1 MNAMPSPSARI
12 AIRASGFSFKARRTF
27 LLKLLLTFVILSWL
41 IHYLRSHD
49 LLAIFRHVRLSAIAL
64 AASLLPLNLGLQFL
78 KWHYLLRCGAARRCP
93 PRAALF
99 SLLAGFPLGLLT
111 PGRWGELGRAFFLP
125 QMVSHKIFLLAALDK
140 GFDLLLTMLAGTSA
154 LLFFIHK
161 NFIPAAWL
169 PAVLLLMSI
178 IFVLNILALQPGIL
192 RKSARVLGKT
202 HGVTMNVMRS
212 ANRFTRRQLATVWLL
227 SASFVATF
235 SLQFALLLRGF
246 VEVSFLEAMTG
257 AAAVFFAKSLLP
269 IALGDLGVREGAAA
283 FFFARMN
290 VLPQAAFNASLLL
303 FVINLLTPSLIG
315 MWLIWK
321 SKKNDS

>member
-1 MNAMPSPSARI
+1 MNAMPSLSARI

-41 IHYLRSHD
+41 IYYLRSHD
-49 LLAIFRHVRLSAIAL
+49 LLAIFRQVRLSSIAL

-125 QMVSHKIFLLAALDK
+125 QMPSRKIIFLAALDK

-161 NFIPAAWL
+161 NFIPATWL

-178 IFVLNILALQPGIL
+178 IFVLNLLALQPGIL
-192 RKSARVLGKT
+192 RKFAHLLGKMR
-202 HGVTMNVMRS
+202 GVTADVTRS
-212 ANRFTRRQLATVWLL
+212 ADRFTRPHLATVWLL

-246 VEVSFLEAMTG
+246 VAVSFLEGMAG
-257 AAAVFFAKSLLP
+257 AAATFFAKSLLP

-290 VLPQAAFNASLLL
+290 ILPQAAFNASLLL
-303 FVINLLTPSLIG
+303 FVINLLTPSLLG

-321 SKKNDS
+321 YKKNDS